1 MASEILFPKDKNTQ
15 SLLEGFCGLFGI
27 NSDYI
32 ALVDL
37 LDTLIAY
44 SSIITKS
51 DIPLIENA
59 IQWSEL
65 TTLRHALQQK
75 GKSSRGA
82 VGSNANAAGGTFTKH
97 PLPAAFLANAS
108 AESKSRYGG
117 LRLVLLVHFIAVQDT
132 STIKKS
138 LCDDIR
144 FSCDV
149 LKEQN
154 AILQNLPEFIAS
166 SVDNYYANLCS
177 AIKVLAQN
185 KLNYSSDNQR
195 LITHLSGLIDLPRY
209 NNKRRNIGG
218 ASIISLPE
226 ELPIPSSGELSIIN
240 EVIDDSF
247 DDVPTTQVVY
257 EDEYPRSAGIISEEV
272 FSFSAKQA
280 RYWIERNESLSEIN
294 SSRLNPIERR
304 VIADYIRSTCAC
316 NNFDTSLP
324 GILIGFVYLTGLDL
338 QRVMRTNF
346 GTIGFINFN
355 ADLLKSMPPAP
366 QVYRNEYSAA
376 ENVIDLTLP
385 SCIQSWMKAHRHH
398 LNKRGS
404 FLLSSAL
411 SADELIIKVKKELEQ
426 LRDGGRY
433 RLKLQ
438 RLQSC
443 LASEL
448 TILFRDPLVTSILT
462 GDFTK
467 QPPVL
472 MFYRAII
479 PDELIVAF
487 KKASNSLLAQ
497 QPTKL
502 LLESFFSRPDL
513 PCQVSDFIK
522 SISAHTIESI
532 RHYPADIISTHNAIT
547 HYTVAMLSFALGHR
561 PVVDPHCYF
570 NDINLELIASL
581 ISDKVVDPRHE
592 YRYQALPD
600 IALEQ
605 IKGYFWHLKRLGYLL
620 IKKKTENATQLGLM
634 ILTIL
639 RGEKQSLPLF
649 FVIEE
654 RTFTPKSLTPK
665 LLKGYWLPHGDIPL
679 NAGRS
684 VVATELTNVG
694 VSAPVVELFLGHF
707 HGLNHPWGD
716 RSSRIPSSD
725 VALLSNK
732 INDVLKKIGWQVIV
746 PPLPVRDRLKLT
758 HRLTKKLL
766 PALGGSILGPVKRE
780 QRRKKR
786 VTKVKLLI
794 REVVNT
800 FFSDQTQT
808 KFTSYEFG
816 EIRKAVI
823 EKADTHKLS
832 QQECLFFLNRWI
844 TKKIAQGIEVDGF
857 KRMRPIKVEQSPF
870 NRAVFTA
877 LGELHQLRSELTHYT
892 TCNSEKTSSTSVD
905 VLAELTLRAVCFGG
919 ISDLNVIEQLPI
931 LLLSV
936 SNNVKM
942 TP

>member
-1 MASEILFPKDKNTQ
+1 MVSEILFPKDKNTQ

-44 SSIITKS
+44 SSIVTKS

-117 LRLVLLVHFIAVQDT
+117 LRLVLLVHFKAVQDT

-144 FSCDV
+144 FSCDE

-154 AILQNLPEFIAS
+154 TILQNLPEFIAS
-166 SVDNYYANLCS
+166 SIDNYYANLCS

-185 KLNYSSDNQR
+185 KLNYLSDNQR

-209 NNKRRNIGG
+209 NNKRRNRGS

-257 EDEYPRSAGIISEEV
+257 EDEYPRSAGIISEEI

-304 VIADYIRSTCAC
+304 IIADYIRSTCAC

-324 GILIGFVYLTGLDL
+324 GILIAFVYLTGLDL
-338 QRVMRTNF
+338 QRVMKTTF

-376 ENVIDLTLP
+376 ENVIELTLP

-426 LRDGGRY
+426 LRGGGRY

-448 TILFRDPLVTSILT
+448 TILFRDPLVTSILA
-462 GDFTK
+462 GDFTT

-472 MFYRAII
+472 MYYRAII

-487 KKASNSLLAQ
+487 KKASNSLLVQ

-502 LLESFFSRPDL
+502 LLESFFSGPDL
-513 PCQVSDFIK
+513 PCRVSDFIK

-561 PVVDPHCYF
+561 PVVDR
-570 NDINLELIASL
+570 IV
-581 ISDKVVDPRHE
+581 IS
-592 YRYQALPD
+592 
-600 IALEQ
+600 
-605 IKGYFWHLKRLGYLL
+605 
-620 IKKKTENATQLGLM
+620 M
-634 ILTIL
+634 ILIL
-639 RGEKQSLPLF
+639 
-649 FVIEE
+649 
-654 RTFTPKSLTPK
+654 
-665 LLKGYWLPHGDIPL
+665 
-679 NAGRS
+679 N
-684 VVATELTNVG
+684 
-694 VSAPVVELFLGHF
+694 
-707 HGLNHPWGD
+707 
-716 RSSRIPSSD
+716 
-725 VALLSNK
+725 
-732 INDVLKKIGWQVIV
+732 
-746 PPLPVRDRLKLT
+746 
-758 HRLTKKLL
+758 
-766 PALGGSILGPVKRE
+766 
-780 QRRKKR
+780 
-786 VTKVKLLI
+786 
-794 REVVNT
+794 
-800 FFSDQTQT
+800 
-808 KFTSYEFG
+808 
-816 EIRKAVI
+816 
-823 EKADTHKLS
+823 
-832 QQECLFFLNRWI
+832 
-844 TKKIAQGIEVDGF
+844 
-857 KRMRPIKVEQSPF
+857 
-870 NRAVFTA
+870 
-877 LGELHQLRSELTHYT
+877 
-892 TCNSEKTSSTSVD
+892 
-905 VLAELTLRAVCFGG
+905 
-919 ISDLNVIEQLPI
+919 
-931 LLLSV
+931 
-936 SNNVKM
+936 
-942 TP
+942 